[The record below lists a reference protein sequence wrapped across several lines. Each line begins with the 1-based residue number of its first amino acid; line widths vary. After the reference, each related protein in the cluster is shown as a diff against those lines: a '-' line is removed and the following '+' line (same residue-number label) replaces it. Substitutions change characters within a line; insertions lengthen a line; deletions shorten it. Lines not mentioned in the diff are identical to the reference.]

1 MEGGKQSSVA
11 GHKGERWR
19 EADARPET
27 QMQGLAGIVMEF
39 RFYFKSLNGFR
50 QRRNIVKF

>member
-11 GHKGERWR
+11 RDKGERRR

-27 QMQGLAGIVMEF
+27 QMQGLASIVMEF
-39 RFYFKSLNGFR
+39 RFYLKPLNGFR